1 MFSPNAIINIFFSIK
16 CNKIFMM
23 QYFSAILNCNKKR
36 VLQNE
41 KKRECGKW
49 AATTK
54 KKELNNKK
62 KCTKTFN
69 NSEKC
74 TLKNYY

>member
-1 MFSPNAIINIFFSIK
+1 MI
-16 CNKIFMM
+16 
-23 QYFSAILNCNKKR
+23 QYFSAILKCNKKGFYR
-36 VLQNE
+36 I
-41 KKRECGKW
+41 KRERKSVGNEQQQQ
-49 AATTK
+49 

-74 TLKNYY
+74 TLKIIINVLAFFFFYVLY